1 MSVSEEESL
10 YYHQRGLIRWGCCLT
25 MFIISFRHGLIIV
38 LYCGCGVGMLFVLR
52 VVGPVF
58 PCFVLQSV
66 PLPVPEV
73 SGLQY
78 SVVCVCGLPSAV
90 WLDVQFV
97 AGIVV
102 WVLCLSMLISPPR
115 LLGGSFGCS
124 YAPCLTIHW
133 SSSAF
138 ESVMVFLLEFSI
150 ILGYRVKVSV
160 AGGVCSCSWLG
171 IIGSVML
178 PYVGV
183 LHNIFD
189 SG

>member
-1 MSVSEEESL
+1 
-10 YYHQRGLIRWGCCLT
+10 
-25 MFIISFRHGLIIV
+25 
-38 LYCGCGVGMLFVLR
+38 MLFVLR

-90 WLDVQFV
+90 WLDVQLV
-97 AGIVV
+97 AGIFV
-102 WVLCLSMLISPPR
+102 WVPCLSMLISP
-115 LLGGSFGCS
+115 LCLFGGSFVCS

-138 ESVMVFLLEFSI
+138 ESVMVSLLEFSI
-150 ILGYRVKVSV
+150 ILGYWVKVSV
-160 AGGVCSCSWLG
+160 AGGVCFCFWLG
-171 IIGSVML
+171 IIGSTT
-178 PYVGV
+178 PPHVGF
-183 LHNIFD
+183 LHTISD
-189 SG
+189 IR